1 MEDDRGPQRF
11 LFIAPGVPIPPELGR
26 ALVEEPGGYWLRQ
39 ARPAARGC
47 NARGSLLMDKTQGGL
62 KAMRT
67 WRLSTLAAVLTVVM
81 TGTVFSAD
89 TVKVF
94 RYDGSLQCGMGQ
106 AVPLDEMAKELT
118 AVNINVL
125 SSEKRVVPGF
135 IIALCGAPTGI
146 ANVYEIAKDDLPRL
160 PADQQGV
167 KRFQPWVYDGPSIE
181 VAKYDGSLQCEMGRP
196 VSLDEMEK
204 ELRAANIAVEGK
216 AKKADGI
223 QHPQMCGAS
232 TGMMNV
238 YRIPRSDFEKARAL
252 GFVLYIEGI
261 SIARDRRGSNV
272 AIGP

>member
-1 MEDDRGPQRF
+1 
-11 LFIAPGVPIPPELGR
+11 
-26 ALVEEPGGYWLRQ
+26 
-39 ARPAARGC
+39 
-47 NARGSLLMDKTQGGL
+47 
-62 KAMRT
+62 MRT
-67 WRLSTLAAVLTVVM
+67 WRLSTLAAVVLLITVVM

-89 TVKVF
+89 TAKVF

-118 AVNINVL
+118 AANIKVL

-146 ANVYEIAKDDLPRL
+146 ANVYEIAKDDLPRI
-160 PADQQGV
+160 PAGQQAV
-167 KRFQPWVYDGPSIE
+167 KRFQTWNYDTASIE
-181 VAKYDGSLQCEMGRP
+181 VAQYDGSLQCEMGSL

-204 ELRAANIAVEGK
+204 ALRGANIVVEAK
-216 AKKADGI
+216 AKKSDGI

-238 YRIPRSDFEKARAL
+238 YRIKASDLEKARAL
-252 GFVLYIEGI
+252 GFVLYVEGI

-272 AIGP
+272 AMRPGKGYLPCTLRRKGLVG

>member
-1 MEDDRGPQRF
+1 
-11 LFIAPGVPIPPELGR
+11 
-26 ALVEEPGGYWLRQ
+26 
-39 ARPAARGC
+39 
-47 NARGSLLMDKTQGGL
+47 
-62 KAMRT
+62 MRM
-67 WRLSTLAAVLTVVM
+67 WRLSTLAAVLAVVM

-106 AVPLDEMAKELT
+106 AVPLNEMAKELA
-118 AVNINVL
+118 AVNIKVL
-125 SSEKRVVPGF
+125 SSEKRAVPGF

-146 ANVYEIAKDDLPRL
+146 ANVYEIVKDDLPRL
-160 PADQQGV
+160 PVDQQGV

-223 QHPQMCGAS
+223 RHPQMCGAS
-232 TGMMNV
+232 TGTMNV
-238 YRIPRSDFEKARAL
+238 YRIQRSNFEKARAL
-252 GFVLYIEGI
+252 GFVLYVEGI
-261 SIARDRRGSNV
+261 SIARDRRGSDV